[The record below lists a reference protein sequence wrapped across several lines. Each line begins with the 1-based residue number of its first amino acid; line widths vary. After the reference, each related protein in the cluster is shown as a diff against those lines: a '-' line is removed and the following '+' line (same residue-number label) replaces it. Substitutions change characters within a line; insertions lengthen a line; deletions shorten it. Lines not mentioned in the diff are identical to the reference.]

1 MSITAWDIKEAAFCS
16 DVKDIEELILTN
28 KGATDVTALSQA
40 INLRSLSLAFNSLAS
55 LSGLAPLVRL
65 QSLNVSHNQLAS
77 LKGLHALSCLVT
89 LNASHNKVVSLAP
102 LSGLN
107 CLADLWIQNNC
118 VAAPG
123 ELRVLAGLPGLQRL
137 AIANN
142 PLAKAL
148 PGEQLRL
155 VALRLCPGLRVIDGR
170 PVDQAERA
178 ASDSLDLEAL
188 LSVRPGAPGSA
199 PATPPTLGSIG
210 TLGSRPGSG
219 NSATPS
225 YNSDTGRISA
235 GARPGRPGGR
245 PSSGAQGLPDS
256 RLPAAASRRRTPR
269 SNSYDS
275 LTGSTQQPGLGGD
288 LGLIADDDAAAA
300 ALAAAAAALEAS
312 ASSSSFASSGS
323 FKSGGTKVPQS
334 GGGRRPPLPGG
345 GAGGAAAI
353 GGAQRPAAQLQG
365 TQFQAVLD
373 ALPRFDSSKLPTR
386 YNGAPAKPR
395 GSAGPVS
402 IAKPPPDAHL
412 VEYEAKYPAQR
423 GGGKAVVV
431 RRDGSAAAFW
441 PGGDMAVTVD
451 ADYGS
456 AYATL
461 AGSSE
466 GSSDGSG
473 EADCSCGRASVAPV
487 SYKMMV
493 MYRAGGVAVS
503 WDIMGGFVQYPSGG
517 LMLIYSRSTGSG
529 TCYSPSGEI
538 TRRWRDLDAA
548 AAPSPPPV
556 VTISLPFPLTSASP
570 REPPPP
576 PPAHVDMQLDPH
588 LGVRFVSATHS
599 LELYLSCETIRYR
612 FRCGT
617 NSPGDIWDPPP
628 GRGDGGGGD
637 GGGSVSGSRVQTPQ
651 HDSQPST
658 PSGTTTRGI
667 PVLGGGHGGSGG
679 SGGGGGA
686 AGSEKD
692 GGGKL
697 QPPSFL
703 RNLARQGGAGTHR
716 PVGAAGGTKQGPS
729 VAARLAAED
738 VSGAAGSASEGLAG
752 IASITA
758 GLQALDDG
766 LQAWLSRDSKGKADS
781 LLRTASST
789 GQCPPLA
796 LPSSSSSPSG
806 AGAASPSPAKGRRT
820 GGGSGVNAA
829 RALAAHVEG
838 MAADG
843 SEAVEAAALAA
854 LAAAEPGSSDTVM
867 ETGTG
872 SGEAWPRLQGALK
885 NDGSREGAAAT
896 VGGDGTSRG
905 IDSDVAEQLAAAR
918 KLAADSLAAAMA
930 AASAAALIGSSSA

>member
-1 MSITAWDIKEAAFCS
+1 MSITAWDIKEAAFSS
-16 DVKDIEELILTN
+16 DVKEIEELILTN
-28 KGATDVTALSQA
+28 KGATDVTALAQA
-40 INLRSLSLAFNSLAS
+40 SNLRSLSLAFNSLAS

-77 LKGLHALSCLVT
+77 LKGLQALSCLVT

-123 ELRVLAGLPGLQRL
+123 ELRVLAGLPALQRL

-148 PGEQLRL
+148 PGDQLRS

-178 ASDSLDLEAL
+178 TSDSMDLEAL
-188 LSVRPGAPGSA
+188 LSLRPGAPGSA

-225 YNSDTGRISA
+225 YNGDAGRTSA
-235 GARPGRPGGR
+235 GARVGRPGGR
-245 PSSGAQGLPDS
+245 PSSGALGLPDS

-275 LTGSTQQPGLGGD
+275 LTGAAQQSDSGGGGGD

-300 ALAAAAAALEAS
+300 ALAAAAAALEAR

-323 FKSGGTKVPQS
+323 FRSGSSKLPQS

-345 GAGGAAAI
+345 GAGGAAAG
-353 GGAQRPAAQLQG
+353 GGALRPASQLQG

-373 ALPRFDSSKLPTR
+373 ALPRFESAKLPAR
-386 YNGAPAKPR
+386 YNGAQAKPR
-395 GSAGPVS
+395 GSAGPAAA
-402 IAKPPPDAHL
+402 AKPPPDAHL

-441 PGGDMAVTVD
+441 PGGDMAATID
-451 ADYGS
+451 AEYS
-456 AYATL
+456 NAYATL
-461 AGSSE
+461 MGSSE
-466 GSSDGSG
+466 GSSDGNDESDGSG
-473 EADCSCGRASVAPV
+473 SRASVTPV

-503 WDIMGGFVQYPSGG
+503 WDAMGGFVQYPSGG

-548 AAPSPPPV
+548 AAPSPPPA
-556 VTISLPFPLTSASP
+556 VTISLPFPLASASP
-570 REPPPP
+570 RAPPPP

-612 FRCGT
+612 FRCGA

-628 GRGDGGGGD
+628 GRGDGSGG

-651 HDSQPST
+651 YDRQPST
-658 PSGTTTRGI
+658 PSGTTTREM
-667 PVLGGGHGGSGG
+667 PVIGEGP
-679 SGGGGGA
+679 GGGGGA
-686 AGSEKD
+686 ADSEKD

-697 QPPSFL
+697 PLPSFL

-716 PVGAAGGTKQGPS
+716 PVGAAAGTKQCPPM
-729 VAARLAAED
+729 AARPAAED
-738 VSGAAGSASEGLAG
+738 GFSGAAAAASASEGLMG

-766 LQAWLSRDSKGKADS
+766 LQAWLSRDSKGKTDS
-781 LLRTASST
+781 LPRSTGSS

-796 LPSSSSSPSG
+796 PPPSSLSG

-820 GGGSGVNAA
+820 GGGNGVNAA
-829 RALAAHVEG
+829 RAVAAQVEAEEAG
-838 MAADG
+838 AADD
-843 SEAVEAAALAA
+843 SEAIEAAALAA
-854 LAAAEPGSSDTVM
+854 LAAAEPGSNVM
-867 ETGTG
+867 
-872 SGEAWPRLQGALK
+872 
-885 NDGSREGAAAT
+885 
-896 VGGDGTSRG
+896 
-905 IDSDVAEQLAAAR
+905 
-918 KLAADSLAAAMA
+918 AM
-930 AASAAALIGSSSA
+930 G

>member
-1 MSITAWDIKEAAFCS
+1 M
-16 DVKDIEELILTN
+16 
-28 KGATDVTALSQA
+28 
-40 INLRSLSLAFNSLAS
+40 
-55 LSGLAPLVRL
+55 
-65 QSLNVSHNQLAS
+65 
-77 LKGLHALSCLVT
+77 
-89 LNASHNKVVSLAP
+89 
-102 LSGLN
+102 
-107 CLADLWIQNNC
+107 
-118 VAAPG
+118 
-123 ELRVLAGLPGLQRL
+123 
-137 AIANN
+137 
-142 PLAKAL
+142 
-148 PGEQLRL
+148 
-155 VALRLCPGLRVIDGR
+155 
-170 PVDQAERA
+170 
-178 ASDSLDLEAL
+178 DLEAL

-199 PATPPTLGSIG
+199 PAMSPTLGSIG
-210 TLGSRPGSG
+210 ALGSRPGSG
-219 NSATPS
+219 NSTTPS
-225 YNSDTGRISA
+225 YNGDTGRTSA

-245 PSSGAQGLPDS
+245 PSSGTQGLPDS

-275 LTGSTQQPGLGGD
+275 LTGSTQQPDLGGD

-323 FKSGGTKVPQS
+323 FKSGGAKLPQS

-345 GAGGAAAI
+345 GAGGAAAG
-353 GGAQRPAAQLQG
+353 GGALRPASQLQG

-373 ALPRFDSSKLPTR
+373 ALPRFDSSKLPAR

-395 GSAGPVS
+395 GSGGPVP

-412 VEYEAKYPAQR
+412 VEYETKYPAQR

-451 ADYGS
+451 AEYGN

-473 EADCSCGRASVAPV
+473 EADGSSSRASVAPV

-503 WDIMGGFVQYPSGG
+503 WDTMGGFVQYPSGG
-517 LMLIYSRSTGSG
+517 LMLMYSRSTGSG

-556 VTISLPFPLTSASP
+556 ITIPLPFPLASASP
-570 REPPPP
+570 RAPPPP

-599 LELYLSCETIRYR
+599 LELYLSCETVRYR
-612 FRCGT
+612 FRCGA

-628 GRGDGGGGD
+628 GRGDSGG

-651 HDSQPST
+651 NDSQPST

-667 PVLGGGHGGSGG
+667 PVIGEGHGGSGG
-679 SGGGGGA
+679 GSGAVGN
-686 AGSEKD
+686 EKD
-692 GGGKL
+692 GGSKL

-716 PVGAAGGTKQGPS
+716 PVVAAGGTKQGPS
-729 VAARLAAED
+729 AAARPAAED
-738 VSGAAGSASEGLAG
+738 GVSGGAAADSASEGLVG
-752 IASITA
+752 ISSITA

-766 LQAWLSRDSKGKADS
+766 LQAWLSRDSKSKADS
-781 LLRTASST
+781 LFRTASST

-796 LPSSSSSPSG
+796 SPSSSSSLSG
-806 AGAASPSPAKGRRT
+806 AGAASPAPAKGRRT

-829 RALAAHVEG
+829 RALAAHVDG
-838 MAADG
+838 VAADG

-854 LAAAEPGSSDTVM
+854 LAAVEPGAGDMAM

-872 SGEAWPRLQGALK
+872 SGEAWPRLQGALG
-885 NDGSREGAAAT
+885 NDGSKEGAAVT

-930 AASAAALIGSSSA
+930 AASAVTSIGSSSS